1 MSDLIGFL
9 DRHGCFGIKHSG
21 ETLGDHLMNTYRI
34 LRSLGAPE
42 TICLAGGLHSIY
54 GTNAFQ
60 RQTID
65 DRDKVKQEFGP
76 TTERLA
82 YIFGRISRPK
92 SLEEIAGT
100 GGILHDRLTGEPFK
114 VSAADVWALRL
125 IEAAN
130 LLEQDGN
137 LSAYPEISGTME
149 QCLSEVG

>member
-9 DRHGCFGIKHSG
+9 DKHGCFGIKHSG

-42 TICLAGGLHSIY
+42 TVCLAGGLHSIY

-60 RQTID
+60 WQTIT
-65 DRDKVKQEFGP
+65 DRDEVRLEFGRS
-76 TTERLA
+76 TERLA
-82 YIFGRISRPK
+82 YIFCRIQRPK
-92 SLEEIAGT
+92 ALEEILAT
-100 GGILHDRLTGEPFK
+100 GGILQDRETGEPFR

-137 LSAYPEISGTME
+137 LSAYPEISDTME

>member
-9 DRHGCFGIKHSG
+9 DKHGCFAIKHSG
-21 ETLGDHLMNTYRI
+21 ETLGDHLMNVYRI

-42 TICLAGGLHSIY
+42 TVCLAGGLHSIY

-60 RQTID
+60 RQTISN
-65 DRDKVKQEFGP
+65 RDEIRHEFGRS
-76 TTERLA
+76 TERLA
-82 YIFGRISRPK
+82 YIFGRIDRPK
-92 SLEEIAGT
+92 ALEEVPTT
-100 GGILHDRLTGEPFK
+100 GGILLDRETEEPFQ

-137 LSAYPEISGTME
+137 LSAYPEISDTME
-149 QCLSEVG
+149 RCLSEAG